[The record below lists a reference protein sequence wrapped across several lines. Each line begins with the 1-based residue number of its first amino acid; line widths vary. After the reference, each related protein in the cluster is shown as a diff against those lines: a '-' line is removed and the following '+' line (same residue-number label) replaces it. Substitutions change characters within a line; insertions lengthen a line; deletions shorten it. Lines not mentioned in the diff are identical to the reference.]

1 MLSGDLI
8 SKAIE
13 YRAPLFQEL
22 QCFRLF
28 DGRADGDSRFFID
41 RYLDFAL
48 IHYLPTMQDE
58 IQPELSHEF
67 LEALASGGKVKSIYL
82 RIHARGAR
90 QPHEAILLKG
100 QAISQLIVEENGL
113 QFLVNPQAQF
123 NAGLFLD
130 TRELRRSLLLK
141 SRGLKVL
148 NTFCFTGTLGIAALV
163 GGAREVNQI
172 DVSKSALT
180 WAQENMGLNP
190 SQGDVTM
197 RFLPDEVGE
206 YIQRQARKVRSGM
219 EPYDLVI
226 LDPPSF
232 GQSRRK
238 AFSFRQDIQSLVS
251 NTLDL
256 YGKRGQLV
264 LTTNSRSFDSAAL
277 RAMLSSATQSKR
289 YRIVSCRD
297 VLPPKPDFRSQGTD
311 SIAVRGIWAEFS
323 V

>member
-8 SKAIE
+8 SKSIE
-13 YRAPLFQEL
+13 HRAELFREL

-28 DGRADGDSRFFID
+28 DGRADGDARFFID
-41 RYLDFAL
+41 RYLGFAL
-48 IHYLPTMQDE
+48 IHYLPTAQDE
-58 IQPELSHEF
+58 TTPELPAECLDVLCSH
-67 LEALASGGKVKSIYL
+67 GKVTSVYL
-82 RIHARGAR
+82 RIHARGSR
-90 QPHEAILLKG
+90 HPQEAVLLHG
-100 QAISQLIVEENGL
+100 QAIDQLIVDEQGL
-113 QFLVNPQAQF
+113 QFLVKPQAQF

-130 TRELRRSLLLK
+130 TRELRRTLVQK

-172 DVSKSALT
+172 DVSKSALS
-180 WAQENMGLNP
+180 WAQQNMGLNP
-190 SQGDVTM
+190 SHGNVTM

-206 YIQRQARKVRSGM
+206 YILRQGRKVRSGM

-238 AFSFRQDIQSLVS
+238 VFSFRQDIQALVS
-251 NTLDL
+251 DTLDL
-256 YGKRGQLV
+256 YGKRGQLL
-264 LTTNSRSFDSAAL
+264 LTTNSRSFSPADL
-277 RAMLSSATQSKR
+277 RALLSSAAHSKR
-289 YRIVSCRD
+289 YRIVSCKEIF
-297 VLPPKPDFRSQGTD
+297 PPKPDFRSQGTD
-311 SIAVRGIWAEFS
+311 SIAIRGIWAELS